1 MEISPSTYA
10 GAYNAEAQIE
20 KQGSGDIGF
29 DTTREAATNTTKS
42 QPDNSVTGLTS
53 SRIADDAIGAVI
65 QQSQEVGV
73 EATRELTQFEKLNF
87 VSESDRKLLSAMTGL
102 NVDHIGRFTDNNGN
116 PAFPEDLTQHT
127 LRTFLMNLHG
137 ARKSGSPDAI
147 AGENITEAEFL
158 KLMDRSRAVV
168 ASMGEKFN
176 DEYLVKGL
184 EYIRGLG

>member
-1 MEISPSTYA
+1 MEIQNTSYA
-10 GAYNAEAQIE
+10 SAYGVSSRRDETVE
-20 KQGSGDIGF
+20 KNVTALTQDEQNSQQP
-29 DTTREAATNTTKS
+29 AVSNT
-42 QPDNSVTGLTS
+42 VTGLATS
-53 SRIADDAIGAVI
+53 RLADSTVGTLI
-65 QQSQEVGV
+65 QQNQETNEVHRGD
-73 EATRELTQFEKLNF
+73 TTWFEKLNF

-116 PAFPEDLTQHT
+116 AAFPEDLTQHT
-127 LRTFLMNLHG
+127 LRSFHMSLHG

-158 KLMDRSRAVV
+158 KLMDKSRAVV